1 MPSQMKLLCNVN
13 AGWFFISH
21 RLDIARAARD
31 AGYEVHVSADIESP
45 EEVSRLESEGFKF
58 HRVKLKRGALDPI
71 SDLLYLRQLNSIMRA
86 VRPDLVHNIT
96 VKPIVY
102 GTLAARMSGVRGIVN
117 GVTGLGYA
125 FSGDRSRQVVSYL
138 VRTAYKVALNRPH
151 QMVIFENED
160 DIHAFSMAGILDR
173 RQTVLVK
180 GSGVDLRAF
189 GCTEEPDGDPVVV
202 LPARM
207 LRDKGVL
214 EFCEAAD
221 ILRSRGFCAGFVLA
235 GRLDF
240 GNPSGIGESELAR
253 LEQETGVR
261 WLGHV
266 SNMPMLYRNSHI
278 VCLPS
283 YREGLPKTLQ
293 EACACG
299 RPIVTTD
306 VPGCRAAVRHG
317 ENGLLVEARNSMALA
332 NALATLL
339 GDAELRRKM
348 GAAGRRMAEAEFDV
362 RAVARATLDVYR
374 NVAA

>member
-1 MPSQMKLLCNVN
+1 MKLLCNVN

-45 EEVSRLESEGFKF
+45 DEVNKLESEGFTF
-58 HRVKLKRGALDPI
+58 HRVKLKRGGLDPI
-71 SDLLYLRQLNSIMRA
+71 SDLLYLRQLSSIMRK
-86 VRPDLVHNIT
+86 VHPDLVHNIT

-125 FSGDRSRQVVSYL
+125 FSGDRSRRVVSYL
-138 VRTAYKVALNRPH
+138 VRTAYKLALNRPDSK
-151 QMVIFENED
+151 VIFENED
-160 DIHAFSMAGILDR
+160 DIHAFSTAGILDR

-180 GSGVDLRAF
+180 GSGVDLHAF
-189 GCTEEPDGDPVVV
+189 DCAEEPAGDPVIV

-214 EFCEAAD
+214 EFCEAAG
-221 ILRSRGFCAGFVLA
+221 ILRSRGFRARFLLA
-235 GRLDF
+235 GRIDF
-240 GNPSGIGESELAR
+240 GNPTGIAEGELAR
-253 LEQETGVR
+253 LERETGVE

-266 SNMPMLYRNSHI
+266 RNMPALYRNSHI

-293 EACACG
+293 EACACC

-317 ENGLLVEARNSMALA
+317 ENGLLVEPRNSMALA
-332 NALATLL
+332 DALATLV
-339 GDAELRRKM
+339 GNAQLRRKM
-348 GAAGRRMAEAEFDV
+348 GAAGRRMAESEFDV
-362 RAVARATLDVYR
+362 RAVARATLEVYR
-374 NVAA
+374 NVAI